1 MLSRLLKPKTCLDNE
16 STLWLFDTF
25 AWALRNL
32 DAQVF
37 YNETIL
43 VTPSN
48 QHFPGT
54 ENSVHGM
61 ANLIFSQVKEH
72 AGLSHWPTKLTS
84 IAEGR
89 PAASSKIEIKGAL
102 RGLKGIMP
110 TGEYVHQL
118 SIVYNPDQ
126 IRDPEVL
133 IADYAHVLAH
143 YLGSMAQEPPPGG
156 VENWPHITEVVAVFM
171 GFGLMMANSANTVK
185 IRSCGSCSGPA
196 VERSNALSQYD
207 ITYALAIFSCLKKI
221 PASEVLV
228 NLKKSLRPFYKKA
241 AKEVMNNQGELN
253 RIRQNSPVL
262 VQEPQ
267 LTQEIGPTGQQ

>member
-1 MLSRLLKPKTCLDNE
+1 MLSKLLKPKACLDEE

-32 DAQVF
+32 DARVF
-37 YNETIL
+37 YDETIL

-72 AGLSHWPTKLTS
+72 AGLNHWPTKLIN

-89 PAASSKIEIKGAL
+89 PVGSPKIQIEGAL
-102 RGLKGIMP
+102 RGSKGIMP
-110 TGEYVHQL
+110 TGEVLHQL
-118 SIVYNPDQ
+118 PIAYNPDQ
-126 IRDPEVL
+126 LRNPEVL

-143 YLGSMAQEPPPGG
+143 YLGSMSKEPPPGG
-156 VENWPHITEVVAVFM
+156 VENWPHVTEVVAVFM
-171 GFGLMMANSANTVK
+171 GFGLMMANSANTAK

-207 ITYALAIFSCLKKI
+207 ITYALAIFSCLKEV
-221 PASEVLV
+221 PTREVLV

-241 AKEVMNNQGELN
+241 AKEVMNKTEELN
-253 RIRQNSPVL
+253 RIRVNPL
-262 VQEPQ
+262 
-267 LTQEIGPTGQQ
+267 PTVEHA